1 MALER
6 RDTTFARSTESA
18 MASAEA
24 RRLDE
29 EARRVK
35 NWKRWG
41 PYLSERQWATV
52 REDYS
57 PDGDLWDSFP
67 YEHSLARAYRWGED
81 GLLGIADRECRL
93 CFALALWN
101 GKDPHLKERLFGLTN
116 PEGNHSED
124 VKEVYFYVDA
134 TPTYSYFKAVYKYPQ
149 AEFPYKALREENR
162 RRGRHEPEYEL
173 TDTGIFD
180 GDRYWDVTAQYAK
193 ASPDDILIRLTIAN
207 RGPSP
212 ARLHLLPILWFRN
225 TWSWGAAYDEGR
237 WPKPRLTHA
246 DERSLLAVHA
256 TLGRFRLTAGDSP
269 DGRPPEFL
277 FTENEN
283 NARRLFGSTNESPH
297 VKDAFHHYIVN
308 DQAESV
314 GRDGGTKAAAVYV
327 LDLPAAGECSVDLRL
342 TREDEVHAPVFG
354 DFDRVFADRKAEA
367 DAFYAESIPANL
379 PSVEQAVGRQ
389 AYAGLLWS
397 QQFYQYVVADWIN
410 GDARLPLAPD
420 VRERRINQDWRH
432 LFSRDVLSVPD
443 KWEYPAFF
451 AWDLAFHMIPMA
463 RIDPEAAK
471 KQLLLLL
478 REWYL
483 HPNGQLPAFEYD
495 FSNVNPPVH
504 AWACWQVFVRTGGTD
519 HAFLERAF
527 HKLLLNFTWWV
538 NRKDPEGR
546 NVFSG
551 GFLGMDNLGVFDRS
565 RPLPTGG
572 QLEQAD
578 GTAWMGF
585 YCTSMLRIALELA
598 QRHDRA
604 YEDIASKFLEHYM
617 FISDSLNNLGG
628 RGLWDEDDGFY
639 YDQLLINGSSTPL
652 KLRALIGLIPLLAVQ
667 ILDEDPL
674 RPALPDF
681 SKRADWFL
689 AYRKDFIKGVT
700 EFEVRGVEPHRHA
713 LLSLPG
719 RTRLERALRYVLDEN
734 EFLSPY
740 GVRSLSRVYKDRPY
754 VFRVAG
760 DDREYTVAYVPG
772 DMDSAQFGG
781 NSNWRGPVWLPINFL
796 LIEAL
801 REYHRFYGDTFQIE
815 CPTGSG
821 RFKNLDGVAHEL
833 AERLAS
839 LFVPQEGRVRPC
851 NGSFA
856 RYANDLHWRDYIL
869 FYEYFDGDTGRGL
882 GASHQTGWTS
892 LVAPLF
898 EYCIRRRARA
908 ERLEDSARE
917 LA

>member
-1 MALER
+1 
-6 RDTTFARSTESA
+6 
-18 MASAEA
+18 
-24 RRLDE
+24 
-29 EARRVK
+29 
-35 NWKRWG
+35 
-41 PYLSERQWATV
+41 
-52 REDYS
+52 
-57 PDGDLWDSFP
+57 
-67 YEHSLARAYRWGED
+67 
-81 GLLGIADRECRL
+81 
-93 CFALALWN
+93 
-101 GKDPHLKERLFGLTN
+101 
-116 PEGNHSED
+116 
-124 VKEVYFYVDA
+124 
-134 TPTYSYFKAVYKYPQ
+134 
-149 AEFPYKALREENR
+149 
-162 RRGRHEPEYEL
+162 
-173 TDTGIFD
+173 
-180 GDRYWDVTAQYAK
+180 
-193 ASPDDILIRLTIAN
+193 
-207 RGPSP
+207 
-212 ARLHLLPILWFRN
+212 
-225 TWSWGAAYDEGR
+225 
-237 WPKPRLTHA
+237 
-246 DERSLLAVHA
+246 
-256 TLGRFRLTAGDSP
+256 
-269 DGRPPEFL
+269 
-277 FTENEN
+277 
-283 NARRLFGSTNESPH
+283 
-297 VKDAFHHYIVN
+297 
-308 DQAESV
+308 
-314 GRDGGTKAAAVYV
+314 
-327 LDLPAAGECSVDLRL
+327 
-342 TREDEVHAPVFG
+342 
-354 DFDRVFADRKAEA
+354 
-367 DAFYAESIPANL
+367 
-379 PSVEQAVGRQ
+379 
-389 AYAGLLWS
+389 
-397 QQFYQYVVADWIN
+397 
-410 GDARLPLAPD
+410 
-420 VRERRINQDWRH
+420 
-432 LFSRDVLSVPD
+432 
-443 KWEYPAFF
+443 
-451 AWDLAFHMIPMA
+451 MIPMA

-639 YDQLLINGSSTPL
+639 YDQLLVNGSSTPL

-740 GVRSLSRVYKDRPY
+740 GVRSLSRVYKDHPY
-754 VFRVAG
+754 VFRAAG

-821 RFKNLDGVAHEL
+821 QFTDLDGVAHEL

-856 RYANDLHWRDYIL
+856 RFANDPHWRDYIL

>member
-1 MALER
+1 
-6 RDTTFARSTESA
+6 

-81 GLLGIADRECRL
+81 GLLGITDRECRL

-283 NARRLFGSTNESPH
+283 KARRLFGSTNESPY

-308 DQAESV
+308 DQADSVV

-367 DAFYAESIPANL
+367 DAFYAENIPANL

-397 QQFYQYVVADWIN
+397 QQFYHYVVADWIN

-639 YDQLLINGSSTPL
+639 YDQLLVNGSSTPL

-740 GVRSLSRVYKDRPY
+740 GVRSLSRVYKDHPY
-754 VFRVAG
+754 VFRAAG

-839 LFVPQEGRVRPC
+839 LFVRQEGRVRPC

-856 RYANDLHWRDYIL
+856 RYASDPHWRDYIL